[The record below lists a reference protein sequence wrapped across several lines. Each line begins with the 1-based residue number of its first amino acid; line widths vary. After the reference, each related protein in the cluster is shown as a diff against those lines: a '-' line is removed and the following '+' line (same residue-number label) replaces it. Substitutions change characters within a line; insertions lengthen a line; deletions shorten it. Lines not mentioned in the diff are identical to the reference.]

1 MKITVMKLFVLALGS
16 CLKPQDILH
25 ITSISY
31 VFIAIK
37 YSYRLH
43 FMNTHLVITNSITT
57 LLYIY
62 IISVYYYCI
71 FSTLYIIVYIMYI
84 VQCTMY
90 IVHGTVSVY
99 PVHRLRLKLLN
110 YC

>member
-1 MKITVMKLFVLALGS
+1 MKFFVLALGS

-43 FMNTHLVITNSITT
+43 FMNAHLGITDSITT
-57 LLYIY
+57 LLY
-62 IISVYYYCI
+62 VRVTVNPETRNHYCI
-71 FSTLYIIVYIMYI
+71 
-84 VQCTMY
+84 
-90 IVHGTVSVY
+90 
-99 PVHRLRLKLLN
+99 K
-110 YC
+110 

>member
-1 MKITVMKLFVLALGS
+1 MKITIMKLFVLALGS

-62 IISVYYYCI
+62 IYILLVYI
-71 FSTLYIIVYIMYI
+71 IIVYL
-84 VQCTMY
+84 
-90 IVHGTVSVY
+90 VHCI
-99 PVHRLRLKLLN
+99 L
-110 YC
+110 

>member
-1 MKITVMKLFVLALGS
+1 MKITIMKLFVLALGS

-43 FMNTHLVITNSITT
+43 FMYAHSIMTQLYVRTT
-57 LLYIY
+57 AHICLHKAIEL
-62 IISVYYYCI
+62 
-71 FSTLYIIVYIMYI
+71 TW
-84 VQCTMY
+84 
-90 IVHGTVSVY
+90 
-99 PVHRLRLKLLN
+99 
-110 YC
+110 

>member
-1 MKITVMKLFVLALGS
+1 MKIMIMKLFVLALGS

-43 FMNTHLVITNSITT
+43 FMNAHLVITDSITT
-57 LLYIY
+57 LLYVRVHMCSYNQNTY
-62 IISVYYYCI
+62 IELKVRVARPFSISYRC
-71 FSTLYIIVYIMYI
+71 
-84 VQCTMY
+84 
-90 IVHGTVSVY
+90 
-99 PVHRLRLKLLN
+99 R
-110 YC
+110 

>member
-1 MKITVMKLFVLALGS
+1 MKITIMKLFVLALGS

-43 FMNTHLVITNSITT
+43 FINTHFAITNSISITT
-57 LLYIY
+57 LLYMYYIY
-62 IISVYYYCI
+62 TYISLVY
-71 FSTLYIIVYIMYI
+71 
-84 VQCTMY
+84 
-90 IVHGTVSVY
+90 
-99 PVHRLRLKLLN
+99 
-110 YC
+110 